1 MKSLRF
7 LAYSISAPRALVARG
22 PSQKRDVDMIQ
33 EEPWRPIEDME
44 SGAAPWPSK
53 LVVVTSLLLF
63 VRVSQGVVGPDGKD
77 LIPDSV

>member
-1 MKSLRF
+1 
-7 LAYSISAPRALVARG
+7 
-22 PSQKRDVDMIQ
+22 MIQ

-44 SGAAPWPSK
+44 SGAASWPSK

-77 LIPDSV
+77 LIPESV